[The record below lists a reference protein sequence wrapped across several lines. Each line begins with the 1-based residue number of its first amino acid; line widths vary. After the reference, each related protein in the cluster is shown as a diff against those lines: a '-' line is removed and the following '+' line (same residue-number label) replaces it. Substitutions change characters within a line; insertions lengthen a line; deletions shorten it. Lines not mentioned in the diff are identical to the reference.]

1 MIRSTTSNDTASHPY
16 ALPCLMRSL
25 KNGAIYFMY
34 FRNNDCTLC
43 GVCVKESNVVGV
55 GVGYDLRSGDAS
67 QFEIYRG
74 VVKLENV

>member
-1 MIRSTTSNDTASHPY
+1 MIRSTANDKAPPY
-16 ALPCLMRSL
+16 HSSLPCLMKSL

-34 FRNNDCTLC
+34 FRNDDGTLR